1 MPDILHRILDRKLEE
16 IAERSRRRTLD
27 DLAARIADLEDT
39 RGFVA
44 AIDARLH
51 DGNPAVIAEIKK
63 ASPSK
68 GLIRADFD
76 PATIARSYEA
86 GGATCLS
93 VLTDADFFQGHEDFV
108 KQARDACSLPILR
121 KDFIIDEYQVY
132 EARVIGAD
140 CILLIVAAF
149 GNKEPDGDVIF
160 DEDRLTELSLLAAE
174 LDLDVLVE
182 VHNEEEL
189 EIALGMPAPLIGV
202 NNRNLR
208 TFETSLGTSLKL
220 KDRVGPETAIVAESG
235 IHTTEDVRRLREA
248 GIHTFLVGEAFMRAP
263 DPGAE
268 LQKLFGAPAQHAHHK
283 HR

>member
-1 MPDILHRILDRKLEE
+1 MSDILHRILARKREE
-16 IAERSRRRTLD
+16 IAERSRKVTID
-27 DLAARIADLEDT
+27 DMAARIADLENT
-39 RGFVA
+39 RGFAA

-51 DGNPAVIAEIKK
+51 DGKPAVIAEIKK

-76 PATIARSYEA
+76 PAAIARSYEH

-93 VLTDADFFQGHEDFV
+93 VLTDADFFQGHEKFV
-108 KQARDACSLPILR
+108 REARDACSLPILR

-149 GNKEPDGDVIF
+149 ADKTGDDVTY
-160 DEDRLTELSLLAAE
+160 DEGSLIELGMLAAE

-189 EIALGMPAPLIGV
+189 EVALDLPAPLIGV

-220 KDRVGPETAIVAESG
+220 KDRVGPDTAIVAESG
-235 IHTTEDVRRLREA
+235 IHTREDVKKLRDK

-263 DPGAE
+263 DPGVA
-268 LQKLFGAPAQHAHHK
+268 LQTLFSGYTPPPAK
-283 HR
+283 P

>member
-16 IAERSRRRTLD
+16 IAERSRTRTLD
-27 DLAARIADLEDT
+27 DLAARVADLPDT

-44 AIDARLH
+44 AIDAKLH
-51 DGNPAVIAEIKK
+51 DHQPAVIAEIKK

-68 GLIRADFD
+68 GLIRPDFD
-76 PATIARSYEA
+76 PAAIARSYEA
-86 GGATCLS
+86 GGAACLS

-108 KQARDACSLPILR
+108 AQARAACNLPILR
-121 KDFIIDEYQVY
+121 KDFIVDEYQVY

-149 GNKEPDGDVIF
+149 AQKEADGDRIY
-160 DEDRLTELSLLAAE
+160 DEVRLTELSMLAAE

-208 TFETSLGTSLKL
+208 TFETSLGTSLRL
-220 KDRVGPETAIVAESG
+220 KDRVGEETAIVAESG
-235 IHTTEDVRRLREA
+235 IHTPEDVRVLREK
-248 GIHTFLVGEAFMRAP
+248 GIHTFLVGEAFMRAA
-263 DPGAE
+263 DPGDE
-268 LQKLFGAPAQHAHHK
+268 LKKLFYGAPSHS
-283 HR
+283 HRH